1 MKEFLYT
8 MSKKKRCNISY
19 FENFE
24 GLAGTHNPEIGSVKI
39 CILHFFRTDSFF
51 LISSLAGSD

>member
-1 MKEFLYT
+1 MKEH
-8 MSKKKRCNISY
+8 CNISY

-39 CILHFFRTDSFF
+39 CILHFFGTDSFF
-51 LISSLAGSD
+51 